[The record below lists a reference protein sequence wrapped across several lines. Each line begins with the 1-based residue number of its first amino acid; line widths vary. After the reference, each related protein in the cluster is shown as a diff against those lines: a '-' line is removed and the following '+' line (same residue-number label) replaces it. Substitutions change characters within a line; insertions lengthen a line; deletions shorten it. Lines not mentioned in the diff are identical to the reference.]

1 MSDLR
6 VNNLK
11 ARTDGNVPTIVGGA
25 VISGITTISG
35 VLEAESGIT
44 AENVSATGIATI
56 STAIVGTAVTIN
68 SSGAVVTGVITA
80 TSFSGSGEG
89 LTGVASTDF
98 IITGTAATF
107 NNTTQLQNVQLVGVT
122 TGLNVS
128 GVATF
133 ASSVTAT
140 SFEGSGA
147 NLTGLPAGFT
157 ELDAALFN

>member
-44 AENVSATGIATI
+44 AENVSAAGIATI

-68 SSGAVVTGVITA
+68 SSGVVATGV
-80 TSFSGSGEG
+80 
-89 LTGVASTDF
+89 
-98 IITGTAATF
+98 
-107 NNTTQLQNVQLVGVT
+107 
-122 TGLNVS
+122 
-128 GVATF
+128 
-133 ASSVTAT
+133 VTAT
-140 SFEGSGA
+140 SFTGNVTGNA
-147 NLTGLPAGFT
+147 TGLTGTPDVTVGNVNAGIITATTFVGVPAGFT

>member
-25 VISGITTISG
+25 VISGITSITG

-44 AENVSATGIATI
+44 AENVSASGIATI

-68 SSGAVVTGVITA
+68 SSGVVATGVVTATTFSGDNIAGSPNIVAGIITA
-80 TSFSGSGEG
+80 T
-89 LTGVASTDF
+89 
-98 IITGTAATF
+98 TF
-107 NNTTQLQNVQLVGVT
+107 VGV
-122 TGLNVS
+122 
-128 GVATF
+128 
-133 ASSVTAT
+133 
-140 SFEGSGA
+140 
-147 NLTGLPAGFT
+147 PAGFT

>member
-44 AENVSATGIATI
+44 AENVSASGIATI

-68 SSGAVVTGVITA
+68 SSGVDAGAGIITA
-80 TSFSGSGEG
+80 TTFSGNATGLSGTPDVTVG
-89 LTGVASTDF
+89 NVNAG
-98 IITGTAATF
+98 IITATTF
-107 NNTTQLQNVQLVGVT
+107 VGV
-122 TGLNVS
+122 
-128 GVATF
+128 
-133 ASSVTAT
+133 
-140 SFEGSGA
+140 
-147 NLTGLPAGFT
+147 PAGFT

>member
-35 VLEAESGIT
+35 VLEAESGVT

-68 SSGAVVTGVITA
+68 SSGVVATGV
-80 TSFSGSGEG
+80 
-89 LTGVASTDF
+89 
-98 IITGTAATF
+98 
-107 NNTTQLQNVQLVGVT
+107 
-122 TGLNVS
+122 
-128 GVATF
+128 
-133 ASSVTAT
+133 VTAT
-140 SFEGSGA
+140 SFTGNVTGNA
-147 NLTGLPAGFT
+147 TGLTGTPDVTVGNVNAGIITATTFVGVPAGFT

>member
-35 VLEAESGIT
+35 VLEAESGFT
-44 AENVSATGIATI
+44 AENVSASGIATI

-68 SSGAVVTGVITA
+68 SSGVVVTGV
-80 TSFSGSGEG
+80 
-89 LTGVASTDF
+89 
-98 IITGTAATF
+98 
-107 NNTTQLQNVQLVGVT
+107 
-122 TGLNVS
+122 
-128 GVATF
+128 
-133 ASSVTAT
+133 VTAT
-140 SFEGSGA
+140 SFTGNVTGNATGLTGSPDVAVTNITAGIVTATSFLGSGS

>member
-25 VISGITTISG
+25 VISGITSITG

-56 STAIVGTAVTIN
+56 SSAIVGTAVTIN
-68 SSGAVVTGVITA
+68 SSGVVATGV
-80 TSFSGSGEG
+80 
-89 LTGVASTDF
+89 
-98 IITGTAATF
+98 
-107 NNTTQLQNVQLVGVT
+107 
-122 TGLNVS
+122 
-128 GVATF
+128 
-133 ASSVTAT
+133 VTAT
-140 SFEGSGA
+140 SFTGNVTGNA
-147 NLTGLPAGFT
+147 TGLTGTPDVTVGNVNAGIITATTFVGVPAGFT

>member
-25 VISGITTISG
+25 VISGITSITG

-44 AENVSATGIATI
+44 AENLSASGIATI

-68 SSGAVVTGVITA
+68 SSGVVATGVVTA
-80 TSFSGSGEG
+80 TSFSGNITGNATG
-89 LTGVASTDF
+89 LTGSPDVAVTN
-98 IITGTAATF
+98 ITAGI
-107 NNTTQLQNVQLVGVT
+107 
-122 TGLNVS
+122 
-128 GVATF
+128 
-133 ASSVTAT
+133 VTAT
-140 SFEGSGA
+140 SFLGSGS

>member
-44 AENVSATGIATI
+44 AENVSASGIATI

-68 SSGAVVTGVITA
+68 SSGVVATGV
-80 TSFSGSGEG
+80 
-89 LTGVASTDF
+89 
-98 IITGTAATF
+98 
-107 NNTTQLQNVQLVGVT
+107 
-122 TGLNVS
+122 
-128 GVATF
+128 
-133 ASSVTAT
+133 VTAT
-140 SFEGSGA
+140 SFTGNVTGNA
-147 NLTGLPAGFT
+147 TGLTGSPDVAVTNITAGIITATTYVGVPEGTNVLKAMLFT
-157 ELDAALFN
+157 

>member
-25 VISGITTISG
+25 VISGITSITG

-44 AENVSATGIATI
+44 AENVSASGIATI

-68 SSGAVVTGVITA
+68 SSGVDAGAGIITA
-80 TSFSGSGEG
+80 TTFSGNATGLSGTPDVTVG
-89 LTGVASTDF
+89 NVNAG
-98 IITGTAATF
+98 IITATTF
-107 NNTTQLQNVQLVGVT
+107 VGV
-122 TGLNVS
+122 
-128 GVATF
+128 
-133 ASSVTAT
+133 
-140 SFEGSGA
+140 
-147 NLTGLPAGFT
+147 PAGFT

>member
-6 VNNLK
+6 VNNLR

-35 VLEAESGIT
+35 VLEAESGFT

-68 SSGAVVTGVITA
+68 SSGVDAGAGIITA
-80 TSFSGSGEG
+80 TTFSGNATG
-89 LTGVASTDF
+89 LTGTPDVTVGNVNAG
-98 IITGTAATF
+98 IITATTF
-107 NNTTQLQNVQLVGVT
+107 VGV
-122 TGLNVS
+122 
-128 GVATF
+128 
-133 ASSVTAT
+133 
-140 SFEGSGA
+140 
-147 NLTGLPAGFT
+147 PAGFT

>member
-25 VISGITTISG
+25 VISGITSITG

-68 SSGAVVTGVITA
+68 SSGVDATGIITA
-80 TSFSGSGEG
+80 TSFSGNATG
-89 LTGVASTDF
+89 LTGTPDVTVNVNAG
-98 IITGTAATF
+98 IITATTF
-107 NNTTQLQNVQLVGVT
+107 VGV
-122 TGLNVS
+122 
-128 GVATF
+128 
-133 ASSVTAT
+133 
-140 SFEGSGA
+140 
-147 NLTGLPAGFT
+147 PAGFT

>member
-11 ARTDGNVPTIVGGA
+11 ARTDGNVPTIVDGA

-68 SSGAVVTGVITA
+68 SSGVVATGV
-80 TSFSGSGEG
+80 
-89 LTGVASTDF
+89 
-98 IITGTAATF
+98 
-107 NNTTQLQNVQLVGVT
+107 
-122 TGLNVS
+122 
-128 GVATF
+128 
-133 ASSVTAT
+133 VTAT
-140 SFEGSGA
+140 SFTGNVTGNA
-147 NLTGLPAGFT
+147 TGLTGTPDVTVGNVNAGIITATTFVGVPAGFT

>member
-68 SSGAVVTGVITA
+68 SSGVVATGV
-80 TSFSGSGEG
+80 
-89 LTGVASTDF
+89 
-98 IITGTAATF
+98 
-107 NNTTQLQNVQLVGVT
+107 
-122 TGLNVS
+122 
-128 GVATF
+128 
-133 ASSVTAT
+133 VTAT
-140 SFEGSGA
+140 SFTGNVTGNA
-147 NLTGLPAGFT
+147 TGLTGSPDVDVNALLQVLLLPQFPRFRFKSHRSSCWIHRT
-157 ELDAALFN
+157 RCSSV

>member
-25 VISGITTISG
+25 VISGITSITG

-44 AENVSATGIATI
+44 AENVSASGIATI

-68 SSGAVVTGVITA
+68 SSGVVATGVVTA
-80 TSFSGSGEG
+80 TSFSGNITGNVTGNATG
-89 LTGVASTDF
+89 LTGSPDIAVTN
-98 IITGTAATF
+98 ITAGI
-107 NNTTQLQNVQLVGVT
+107 
-122 TGLNVS
+122 
-128 GVATF
+128 
-133 ASSVTAT
+133 VTAT
-140 SFEGSGA
+140 SFLGSGS

>member
-25 VISGITTISG
+25 VISGITSITG

-44 AENVSATGIATI
+44 AENVSASGIATI

-68 SSGAVVTGVITA
+68 SSGVVATGV
-80 TSFSGSGEG
+80 
-89 LTGVASTDF
+89 
-98 IITGTAATF
+98 
-107 NNTTQLQNVQLVGVT
+107 
-122 TGLNVS
+122 
-128 GVATF
+128 
-133 ASSVTAT
+133 VTAT
-140 SFEGSGA
+140 SFTGNVTGNA
-147 NLTGLPAGFT
+147 TGLTGSPDVTVGNVNAGIITATTFVGVPAGFT

>member
-25 VISGITTISG
+25 VISGITTITG

-44 AENVSATGIATI
+44 AEDVSASGIATI

-68 SSGAVVTGVITA
+68 SSGVVVTGV
-80 TSFSGSGEG
+80 
-89 LTGVASTDF
+89 
-98 IITGTAATF
+98 
-107 NNTTQLQNVQLVGVT
+107 
-122 TGLNVS
+122 
-128 GVATF
+128 
-133 ASSVTAT
+133 VTAT
-140 SFEGSGA
+140 SFTGNVTGNA
-147 NLTGLPAGFT
+147 TGLTGTPDVTVGNVNAGIITATTFVGVPAGFT

>member
-25 VISGITTISG
+25 VISGITTITG

-68 SSGAVVTGVITA
+68 SSGVVATGV
-80 TSFSGSGEG
+80 
-89 LTGVASTDF
+89 
-98 IITGTAATF
+98 
-107 NNTTQLQNVQLVGVT
+107 
-122 TGLNVS
+122 
-128 GVATF
+128 
-133 ASSVTAT
+133 VTAT
-140 SFEGSGA
+140 SFTGNVTGNATGLTGSPDVAVTNITAGIVTATSFLGSGS

>member
-35 VLEAESGIT
+35 VFEAESGIT
-44 AENVSATGIATI
+44 AENVSASGIATI

-68 SSGAVVTGVITA
+68 SSGVVATGVVTA
-80 TSFSGSGEG
+80 TSFSGNITGNVTGNATG
-89 LTGVASTDF
+89 LTGSPDIAVTN
-98 IITGTAATF
+98 ITAGI
-107 NNTTQLQNVQLVGVT
+107 
-122 TGLNVS
+122 
-128 GVATF
+128 
-133 ASSVTAT
+133 VTAT
-140 SFEGSGA
+140 SFLGSGS

>member
-25 VISGITTISG
+25 VISGITSITG

-68 SSGAVVTGVITA
+68 SSGVVATGVVTA
-80 TSFSGSGEG
+80 TSFSGNITGNVTGNTSGTAGG
-89 LTGVASTDF
+89 LTGSPDIAVTN
-98 IITGTAATF
+98 ITAGI
-107 NNTTQLQNVQLVGVT
+107 
-122 TGLNVS
+122 
-128 GVATF
+128 
-133 ASSVTAT
+133 VTAT
-140 SFEGSGA
+140 SFLGSGS

>member
-35 VLEAESGIT
+35 VLEAESGFT

-68 SSGAVVTGVITA
+68 SSGVVVTGV
-80 TSFSGSGEG
+80 
-89 LTGVASTDF
+89 
-98 IITGTAATF
+98 
-107 NNTTQLQNVQLVGVT
+107 
-122 TGLNVS
+122 
-128 GVATF
+128 
-133 ASSVTAT
+133 VTAT
-140 SFEGSGA
+140 SFTGNATGLTGSPDVAVTNITAGIVTATSFLGSGS

>member
-35 VLEAESGIT
+35 VLEAESGVT

-68 SSGAVVTGVITA
+68 SSGVVATGVVTA
-80 TSFSGSGEG
+80 TSFSGN
-89 LTGVASTDF
+89 
-98 IITGTAATF
+98 ITGNA
-107 NNTTQLQNVQLVGVT
+107 
-122 TGLNVS
+122 TGLS
-128 GVATF
+128 GSPDVAVTNIT
-133 ASSVTAT
+133 AGIVTAT
-140 SFEGSGA
+140 SFLGSGS

>member
-68 SSGAVVTGVITA
+68 SSGV
-80 TSFSGSGEG
+80 
-89 LTGVASTDF
+89 
-98 IITGTAATF
+98 
-107 NNTTQLQNVQLVGVT
+107 
-122 TGLNVS
+122 
-128 GVATF
+128 VATGI
-133 ASSVTAT
+133 VTAT
-140 SFEGSGA
+140 SFTGNVTGNA
-147 NLTGLPAGFT
+147 TGLTGTPDVTVGNVNAGIITATTFVGVPAGFT

>member
-25 VISGITTISG
+25 VISGITSITG

-68 SSGAVVTGVITA
+68 SSGVDAGAGIITA
-80 TSFSGSGEG
+80 TTFSGNATG
-89 LTGVASTDF
+89 LTGTPD
-98 IITGTAATF
+98 
-107 NNTTQLQNVQLVGVT
+107 VT
-122 TGLNVS
+122 R
-128 GVATF
+128 
-133 ASSVTAT
+133 SVM
-140 SFEGSGA
+140 
-147 NLTGLPAGFT
+147 
-157 ELDAALFN
+157 

>member
-25 VISGITTISG
+25 VISGITSITG

-44 AENVSATGIATI
+44 AENVSASGIATI

-68 SSGAVVTGVITA
+68 SSGVVATGVVTA
-80 TSFSGSGEG
+80 TSFSGNITGNVTGNATG
-89 LTGVASTDF
+89 LTGTPDVTVGNVNAG
-98 IITGTAATF
+98 IITATTF
-107 NNTTQLQNVQLVGVT
+107 VGV
-122 TGLNVS
+122 
-128 GVATF
+128 
-133 ASSVTAT
+133 
-140 SFEGSGA
+140 
-147 NLTGLPAGFT
+147 PAGFT

>member
-35 VLEAESGIT
+35 VLEAESGFT

-68 SSGAVVTGVITA
+68 SSGVVATGVMTA
-80 TSFSGSGEG
+80 TSFSGNITGNATG
-89 LTGVASTDF
+89 LTGSPDVAVTN
-98 IITGTAATF
+98 ITAGI
-107 NNTTQLQNVQLVGVT
+107 
-122 TGLNVS
+122 
-128 GVATF
+128 
-133 ASSVTAT
+133 VTAT
-140 SFEGSGA
+140 SFLGSGS

>member
-35 VLEAESGIT
+35 VLEAESGFT

-68 SSGAVVTGVITA
+68 SSGVVATGVVTA
-80 TSFSGSGEG
+80 TRFSGNITGNATG
-89 LTGVASTDF
+89 LTGSPDVAVTN
-98 IITGTAATF
+98 ITAGI
-107 NNTTQLQNVQLVGVT
+107 
-122 TGLNVS
+122 
-128 GVATF
+128 
-133 ASSVTAT
+133 VTAT
-140 SFEGSGA
+140 SFLGSGS

>member
-68 SSGAVVTGVITA
+68 SSGVVVTGVVTA
-80 TSFSGSGEG
+80 TSFSGNITGNVTGNATG
-89 LTGVASTDF
+89 LTGSPDVAVTN
-98 IITGTAATF
+98 ITAGI
-107 NNTTQLQNVQLVGVT
+107 
-122 TGLNVS
+122 
-128 GVATF
+128 
-133 ASSVTAT
+133 VTAT
-140 SFEGSGA
+140 SFLGSGS

>member
-25 VISGITTISG
+25 VISGITTITG

-44 AENVSATGIATI
+44 AENVSAAGIATI

-68 SSGAVVTGVITA
+68 SSGVVATGV
-80 TSFSGSGEG
+80 
-89 LTGVASTDF
+89 
-98 IITGTAATF
+98 
-107 NNTTQLQNVQLVGVT
+107 
-122 TGLNVS
+122 
-128 GVATF
+128 
-133 ASSVTAT
+133 VTAT
-140 SFEGSGA
+140 SFTGNVTGNATGLTGSPDIAVTNITAGIVTATSFLGSGS

>member
-25 VISGITTISG
+25 VISGITSITG

-44 AENVSATGIATI
+44 AENVSASGIATI

-68 SSGAVVTGVITA
+68 SSGVVATGV
-80 TSFSGSGEG
+80 
-89 LTGVASTDF
+89 
-98 IITGTAATF
+98 
-107 NNTTQLQNVQLVGVT
+107 
-122 TGLNVS
+122 
-128 GVATF
+128 
-133 ASSVTAT
+133 VTAT
-140 SFEGSGA
+140 SFTGNVTGNA
-147 NLTGLPAGFT
+147 TGLTGTPDVTVGNVNAGIITATTFVGVPAGFT

>member
-68 SSGAVVTGVITA
+68 SSGVVATGVVTA
-80 TSFSGSGEG
+80 TSFSGNITGNVTGNTSGTAGG
-89 LTGVASTDF
+89 LTGSPDIAVTN
-98 IITGTAATF
+98 ITAGI
-107 NNTTQLQNVQLVGVT
+107 
-122 TGLNVS
+122 
-128 GVATF
+128 
-133 ASSVTAT
+133 VTAT
-140 SFEGSGA
+140 SFLGSGS

>member
-35 VLEAESGIT
+35 VLEAESGVT

-68 SSGAVVTGVITA
+68 SSGVVATGVVTA
-80 TSFSGSGEG
+80 TSFSGNITGNVTGNATG
-89 LTGVASTDF
+89 LTGSPDVAVTN
-98 IITGTAATF
+98 ITAGI
-107 NNTTQLQNVQLVGVT
+107 
-122 TGLNVS
+122 
-128 GVATF
+128 
-133 ASSVTAT
+133 VTAT
-140 SFEGSGA
+140 SFLGSGS

>member
-35 VLEAESGIT
+35 VLEAESGFT

-68 SSGAVVTGVITA
+68 SSGVVATGV
-80 TSFSGSGEG
+80 
-89 LTGVASTDF
+89 
-98 IITGTAATF
+98 
-107 NNTTQLQNVQLVGVT
+107 
-122 TGLNVS
+122 
-128 GVATF
+128 
-133 ASSVTAT
+133 VTAT
-140 SFEGSGA
+140 SFTGNVTGNA
-147 NLTGLPAGFT
+147 TGLTGTPDVTVGNVNAGIITATTFVGVPAGFT